1 MNIYTAGYEGLS
13 IDAFIARLQEAGI
26 DKVLDV
32 REYPLS
38 RKPGFSKKAFA
49 ECLAKAGIAY
59 EHEPALGCPKPVRK
73 RYKEDGDWTAYE
85 RGFNA
90 YIDTQDARLHD
101 LLAEVPSQ
109 RICMVCYEADARF
122 CHRNLIAQRAR
133 SLNGALQAVHLPL
146 KATAIA
152 DLFPAVA

>member
-13 IDAFIARLQEAGI
+13 IDTFIARLQEAGI

-73 RYKEDGDWTAYE
+73 RYKEDGDWAAYE

-90 YIDTQDARLHD
+90 YIKTQDERLHG
-101 LLAEVPSQ
+101 LLADAASE

-122 CHRNLIAQRAR
+122 CHRNLIAQRAH
-133 SLNGALQAVHLPL
+133 SLDSALQAVHLPL
-146 KATAIA
+146 KATAVA